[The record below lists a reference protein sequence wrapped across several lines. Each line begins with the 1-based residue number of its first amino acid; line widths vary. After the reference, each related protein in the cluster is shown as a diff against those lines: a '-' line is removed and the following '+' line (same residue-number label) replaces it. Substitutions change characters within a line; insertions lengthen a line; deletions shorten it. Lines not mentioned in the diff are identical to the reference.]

1 MQSET
6 ARIEAFSDGV
16 FAIAITL
23 LILEIKVP
31 PVGQDHLAAAL
42 LRQWPSYLA
51 FLISFIYIGVMWIN
65 HHRMFT
71 HIKKSDDVLLVL
83 NLLLLLGVS
92 VVPFPTAVLAQY
104 LGGADQ
110 RTAAVF
116 YNATFIVI
124 ALFFNALWRY
134 AIARRLLDRSVNAV
148 YAESIS
154 RQYAVGP
161 IVYLICLGLAWI
173 NVRASISLNVALALF
188 FALPASLVRKRQTSP
203 NNPIG

>member
-6 ARIEAFSDGV
+6 ARVEAFSDGV

-31 PVGQDHLAAAL
+31 PIGQDHLAAAL

-51 FLISFIYIGVMWIN
+51 FLMSFIYIGVMWIN

-71 HIKKSDDVLLVL
+71 HIRKSDDVLLVL

-92 VVPFPTAVLAQY
+92 VVPYPTAVLAQY
-104 LGGADQ
+104 LGGTDQ

-116 YNATFIVI
+116 YNATFVVI
-124 ALFFNALWRY
+124 ALFFNFLWRY
-134 AIARRLLDRSVNAV
+134 AIARRLLDRSVNTA
-148 YAESIS
+148 YAENIS

-161 IVYLICLGLAWI
+161 IVYLICLGLAWV
-173 NVRASISLNVALALF
+173 NVRASITLNAALAIF
-188 FALPASLVRKRQTSP
+188 FALPASLVRRRQAPP
-203 NNPIG
+203 NNPIS